1 MIVIE
6 LLEAILKLGMPV
18 FATSWWVIH
27 RRYKRGDITREADR
41 RTVKTDLKAYRKK
54 WRSDDK
60 SSYGLMENK
69 WMRFGG
75 GFYGITAL
83 TTFLLIELGEVFSF
97 QGHLSVIG
105 EWFDNGLIGFVVD
118 IFVNQLENFVSA
130 ITWFAYWADEDRAVF
145 IWVGIP
151 YAAYLLGISHASGL
165 NVDVSENLESGEE
178 LETRIE
184 EKDDHEKVDP
194 SDTHP

>member
-1 MIVIE
+1 
-6 LLEAILKLGMPV
+6 
-18 FATSWWVIH
+18 
-27 RRYKRGDITREADR
+27 
-41 RTVKTDLKAYRKK
+41 
-54 WRSDDK
+54 
-60 SSYGLMENK
+60 MENK

-83 TTFLLIELGEVFSF
+83 TTFLLIEIGEVFSF
-97 QGHLSVIG
+97 LGNLSVIG

-118 IFVNQLENFVSA
+118 IFVNQLENFISA
-130 ITWFAYWADEDRAVF
+130 ITWFAYWADEDRSIF

-151 YAAYLLGISHASGL
+151 TAAYLLGISHASGL

-178 LETRIE
+178 LEIRIE
-184 EKDDHEKVDP
+184 EKDDNEKVDP